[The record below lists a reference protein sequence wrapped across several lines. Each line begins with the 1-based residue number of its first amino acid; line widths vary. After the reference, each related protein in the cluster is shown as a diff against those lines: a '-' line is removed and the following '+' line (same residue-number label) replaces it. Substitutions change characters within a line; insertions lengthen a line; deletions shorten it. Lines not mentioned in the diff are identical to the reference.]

1 MSGSSVHVQRA
12 AGVEMIIAIDSTQ
25 RGPALGGCRWQA
37 YSDSRA
43 ARSEAQYLAGSMTQK
58 AALAGL
64 ALGGGKAV
72 VCGDPRQRTRDQLH
86 AFGDFVASLDGRYV
100 TAADMG
106 TGEDE
111 MAVIAEKTGHVV
123 GLPRAAGGCGDPGP
137 FTALGVWM
145 AIETALAHCG
155 RSLEGSLCAVQGVGS
170 VGRRLVRHLLDA
182 GARVEVADPEIE
194 RLGSLPEAVEVV
206 RPDEILARPCDVLVP
221 CGPAHVIGRE
231 LAARLACSVVCGAA
245 NNTLADPDAAR
256 ILHER
261 GVLYVPDYLANAGG
275 LIHLAVAREGG
286 DPAASQERLRIIPEN
301 LERLLAHCQDERI
314 DPVAAAEHLIADAL
328 AA

>member
-1 MSGSSVHVQRA
+1 MSGSSVHVQQA

-25 RGPALGGCRWQA
+25 LGPALGGCRWRPYA
-37 YSDSRA
+37 DSHA
-43 ARSEAQYLAGSMTQK
+43 ARTEALYLANSMTQK

-72 VCGDPRQRTRDQLH
+72 VCGEPRQRSRDQLL

-111 MAVIAEKTGHVV
+111 MLVISEKTEHVV

-145 AIETALAHCG
+145 AIEAALSHLG
-155 RSLEGSLCAVQGVGS
+155 RPLEGTRCAVQGVGS
-170 VGRRLVRHLLDA
+170 VGGALVRHLLEA
-182 GARVEVADPEIE
+182 GARVQVADPDLE
-194 RLGSLPEAVEVV
+194 RLGALPEGVEVV

-221 CGPAHVIGRE
+221 CGPARVIGRE
-231 LAARLACSVVCGAA
+231 LADELDCALICGAA
-245 NNTLADPDAAR
+245 NNTLADAESAR

-261 GVLYVPDYLANAGG
+261 GILYVPDYLANAGG

-286 DPAASQERLRIIPEN
+286 DDAASRERLRVIPDN
-301 LERLLAHCQDERI
+301 LQRVLAICEAQRI
-314 DPVAAAEHLIADAL
+314 DPVAAAARLVSETL
-328 AA
+328 AR

>member
-1 MSGSSVHVQRA
+1 
-12 AGVEMIIAIDSTQ
+12 
-25 RGPALGGCRWQA
+25 
-37 YSDSRA
+37 
-43 ARSEAQYLAGSMTQK
+43 
-58 AALAGL
+58 
-64 ALGGGKAV
+64 
-72 VCGDPRQRTRDQLH
+72 
-86 AFGDFVASLDGRYV
+86 
-100 TAADMG
+100 
-106 TGEDE
+106 
-111 MAVIAEKTGHVV
+111 
-123 GLPRAAGGCGDPGP
+123 
-137 FTALGVWM
+137 
-145 AIETALAHCG
+145 
-155 RSLEGSLCAVQGVGS
+155 
-170 VGRRLVRHLLDA
+170 VRHLLDA

-194 RLGSLPEAVEVV
+194 RLGSLPEAVGVV

-286 DPAASQERLRIIPEN
+286 DPAASQERLRVIPEN

>member
-37 YSDSRA
+37 YSDSSA
-43 ARSEAQYLAGSMTQK
+43 ARREARYLAGSMTQK

-72 VCGDPRQRTRDQLH
+72 VCGDPRRRTRDQLR

-106 TGEDE
+106 TGEHE

-123 GLPRAAGGCGDPGP
+123 GLSRAAGGCGDPAP

-145 AIETALAHCG
+145 AIGAALAHCG
-155 RSLEGSLCAVQGVGS
+155 RSLEGSLCAVQGAGS
-170 VGRRLVRHLLDA
+170 VGGRLVRQLLDA

-194 RLGSLPEAVEVV
+194 RLGSLPQAVEVV
-206 RPDEILARPCDVLVP
+206 RPDEILVRPCDVLVP
-221 CGPAHVIGRE
+221 CGPARVIDRE
-231 LAARLACSVVCGAA
+231 LAARLSCSVVCGAA
-245 NNTLADPDAAR
+245 NNTLADADAAR

-275 LIHLAVAREGG
+275 LIHLAVALEGG
-286 DPAASQERLRIIPEN
+286 DHSASQERLRVIPEN
-301 LERLLAHCQDERI
+301 LERVLAHCRDERI
-314 DPVAAAEHLIADAL
+314 DPVAAAERLVADAL
-328 AA
+328 SA